1 MSADAFEIDGRPIG
15 PDHPPFIIA
24 EMSGNH
30 NGELAR
36 AFAIMEAAKESGADA
51 VKLQTYTAD
60 TMTIDCDGPGF
71 VVEAGPWKGRRLY
84 ELYQEAFTPW
94 DWHEPL
100 FAKGRELGISV
111 FSSAFDA
118 SAVDFLNDLGA
129 PAFKIASFEA
139 TDLPLIEKAA
149 SSGKPLIVS
158 TGMCSSA
165 EIAEA
170 VGAARRAGAAGLVL
184 LHCVS
189 AYPATPEEYDLRTI
203 PDLGEAFDVLTGL
216 SDHTLGIAASVAATA
231 LGACVIEKH
240 FTLRR
245 ADGGVDST
253 FSLEPHE
260 LEALVENTRAAHAAL
275 GKVDHALSEQE
286 RGFLPY
292 RRSVYVVQDIAEGD
306 TLTVD
311 NVRVIRPAY
320 GLPPKEYPNVLGRQA
335 ARDLKR
341 GEPLAHDMIERKNT

>member
-1 MSADAFEIDGRPIG
+1 MNGGAFQIDGRPVG
-15 PDHPPFIIA
+15 PNHPPYIIA

-30 NGELAR
+30 NGELRR
-36 AFAIMEAAKESGADA
+36 AFALMEAAKISGADA

-71 VVEAGPWKGRRLY
+71 IVEAGPWKGRRLY

-118 SAVDFLNDLGA
+118 SAVDFLNDLGT

-149 SSGKPLIVS
+149 SSGKPLIIS
-158 TGMCSSA
+158 TGMCSLA
-165 EIAEA
+165 EIGEA
-170 VGAARRAGAAGLVL
+170 VGSARRAGAAGLVL

-189 AYPATPEEYDLRTI
+189 AYPAAPEDYDLRTI
-203 PDLGEAFDVLTGL
+203 PHLAEAFGVLAGL

-275 GKVDHALSEQE
+275 GKVDHALGEQE
-286 RGFLPY
+286 RDFLPY
-292 RRSVYVVQDIAEGD
+292 RRSIYVVQDIAEAE
-306 TLTVD
+306 TLTAD

-320 GLPPKEYPNVLGRQA
+320 GLLPKEYPNVLGRKA
-335 ARDLKR
+335 ARSLKR
-341 GEPLAHDMIERKNT
+341 GEPLAHDMII